1 MQKKK
6 KKKKKKKFSKKKKKK
21 FEKFRIISNL
31 KIFWGKKQS
40 IEKIQKS

>member
-6 KKKKKKKFSKKKKKK
+6 NQKKKFNKKKKKK